1 MSLLRNVPAALQS
14 HYDSGTTTTCRLM
27 LFVPRVL
34 GYPSLG
40 ITSLD
45 RDVTYNDGSG
55 AVVYKAAIGMV
66 PETIRMQEAMEVG
79 NSQAQHLIPQFD
91 LSITEEMLR
100 AGVYD
105 YAWFWIYEVN
115 YEDPS
120 MGHVELMHGQTGQML
135 IDQGVSFWTEFTDLT
150 KILKQN
156 MVEKDSILCRASYG
170 SQPFGTGGGVVEE
183 RFPCGKN
190 LAALWT
196 TAKTVTHIGLE
207 TNISFRAS
215 ALGAAANTYVPGVI
229 EWLTGD
235 NTGRTHSVESQDALG
250 WISLSEQTMFPVQV
264 GDTFKIRH
272 DCTKWIDGDK
282 GCKANWSDVS
292 PDEWKL
298 HYRGEPLIPISDAD
312 SINTPGAT
320 VGTGD
325 A

>member
-1 MSLLRNVPAALQS
+1 MRAITPEFQAHLDSGITTLCLLLRIS
-14 HYDSGTTTTCRLM
+14 
-27 LFVPRVL
+27 PRVP
-34 GYPSLG
+34 GYGSIG

-45 RDVTYNDGSG
+45 RDETYNDGDGSI
-55 AVVYKAAIGMV
+55 VYKAKVGMV
-66 PETIRMQEAMEVG
+66 PANIVTQEAMEVG
-79 NSQAQHLIPQFD
+79 NSEFQHLIPQFD
-91 LSITEEMLR
+91 LTITEEMLR
-100 AGVYD
+100 AGVFD
-105 YAWFWIYEVN
+105 QAWFWIYLVN
-115 YEDPS
+115 YEDHS

-135 IDQGVSFWTEFTDLT
+135 IDNGVSFWSEFTDLT

-156 MVEKDSILCRASYG
+156 MVEKDSILCRASFG

-250 WISLSEQTMFPVQV
+250 WISLSDQTMFPVQV

-282 GCKANWSDVS
+282 GCKANWADVSDV
-292 PDEWKL
+292 EWKL